1 MKSATKIFIK
11 IRTITDDEIIGNL
24 KNFNNNLIDL
34 SDAYFV
40 TNPKLIFPTL
50 VIRMEDSLKI
60 SEIQENEG
68 FFIDGDFM
76 GKKEDKK
83 SDLVHFECKNGES
96 ESFNVKE
103 SKNWDQFKANEQL
116 FGIKSSF
123 DESQY
128 TVVLDK
134 NSEFYKKN
142 VEHAKKLAQE
152 ILSKKCTDRHRM
164 EERGHFYDINE
175 EEKYSSV
182 LNDRKKRN
190 GLIKKKE
197 TFRKE
202 SLRNGESKDYPH
214 RPSSPIKENFRKEST
229 RNGESKDYP
238 HRPSSPI
245 KENFKKESTRNGES
259 KDYPHRPSSPIKE
272 NFKKEST
279 RNVELKD
286 YPPHGPSSPIK
297 ENFKKEE
304 SMRNV
309 EIKDYPPHRLSSP
322 TRETIKEESTKIVA
336 PKNYSTHRPSSPI
349 RETFK
354 KENIKILE
362 SKSSE
367 NSTHRPSSPIKEKE
381 NPQINSDS
389 KSSDKSIS
397 SLSTEKEEITVKD
410 KISES
415 MVPTKKISYGKPIS
429 RTFKNFKTFIEA
441 VTSKFTYSFKP
452 PTSWG
457 CGEHYTEYKENK
469 SESAV
474 RPSIIGYGYSNYR
487 KK

>member
-1 MKSATKIFIK
+1 MFREFLKSNILVNFLTDIFKKKKNEKEASEPMKSATKIFIK

-245 KENFKKESTRNGES
+245 KENFKKE
-259 KDYPHRPSSPIKE
+259 
-272 NFKKEST
+272 
-279 RNVELKD
+279 
-286 YPPHGPSSPIK
+286 
-297 ENFKKEE
+297 
-304 SMRNV
+304 
-309 EIKDYPPHRLSSP
+309 
-322 TRETIKEESTKIVA
+322 
-336 PKNYSTHRPSSPI
+336 
-349 RETFK
+349 
-354 KENIKILE
+354 
-362 SKSSE
+362 
-367 NSTHRPSSPIKEKE
+367 
-381 NPQINSDS
+381 
-389 KSSDKSIS
+389 
-397 SLSTEKEEITVKD
+397 
-410 KISES
+410 
-415 MVPTKKISYGKPIS
+415 
-429 RTFKNFKTFIEA
+429 
-441 VTSKFTYSFKP
+441 
-452 PTSWG
+452 
-457 CGEHYTEYKENK
+457 
-469 SESAV
+469 
-474 RPSIIGYGYSNYR
+474 
-487 KK
+487 